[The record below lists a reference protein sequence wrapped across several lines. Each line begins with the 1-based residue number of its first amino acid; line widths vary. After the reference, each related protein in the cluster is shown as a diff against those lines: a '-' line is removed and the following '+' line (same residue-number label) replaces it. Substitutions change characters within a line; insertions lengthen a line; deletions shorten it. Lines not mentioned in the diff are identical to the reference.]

1 MSAARRSTGPNRA
14 PTLRDVAAL
23 AVVDPSVVS
32 RVLNADPTL
41 KVTDATR
48 QRVLAAVERLGYRP
62 NALARGL
69 RMATTSAIG
78 LVLPEVSNPVYGPI
92 VVGAERRASEAGYVL
107 VLGSGADAATT
118 EASFARL
125 LDEGRVD
132 ALLVASATVEDELL
146 RGLTRGA
153 APVLAVNR
161 RIAGA
166 VGSIVVDDAAGARL
180 ATRHLIELG
189 HRRIVH
195 VSGPPAMDTSARRQA
210 GYEEAMREA
219 GLAPRVV
226 LGRGWDAQ
234 SGYSVAGDAIG
245 HPATTALFV
254 ANIMA
259 AIGVIR
265 ASRERGLQVPGDL
278 SVVALH
284 DSPVAEFFE
293 PPLTTVRLPLEQLG
307 RAAVELVMER
317 LDGASPRDVLLA
329 DPPRLLLR
337 GSTRAV
343 QHASQR
349 R

>member
-1 MSAARRSTGPNRA
+1 VSPARRTTGSERT

-23 AVVDPSVVS
+23 AAVDPSVVS

-41 KVTDATR
+41 KVTEATR
-48 QRVLAAVERLGYRP
+48 ERVLAAVQRLGYRP

-92 VVGAERRASEAGYVL
+92 VVGAERRAAEAGYVL

-125 LDEGRVD
+125 LSEGRVD
-132 ALLVASATVEDELL
+132 ALLVASATVEDQLL
-146 RGLTRGA
+146 RGLSRGA

-166 VGSIVVDDAAGARL
+166 VGSIVVDDAAGAHL
-180 ATRHLIELG
+180 ATRHLLELG

-210 GYEEAMREA
+210 GYEQAMRDA

-226 LGRGWDAQ
+226 AGRGWDAR
-234 SGYSVAGDAIG
+234 SGYAVGAAVLQ
-245 HPATTALFV
+245 HRATTAVFV

-265 ASRERGLQVPGDL
+265 AARERGRAVPDDL

-293 PPLTTVRLPLEQLG
+293 PPLTTVQLPLEQLG
-307 RAAVELVMER
+307 RAAVELVLER
-317 LDGASPRDVLLA
+317 LGGAPPRDVLLA
-329 DPPRLLLR
+329 DPPRLLVR
-337 GSTRAV
+337 GSTRAI
-343 QHASQR
+343 
-349 R
+349 